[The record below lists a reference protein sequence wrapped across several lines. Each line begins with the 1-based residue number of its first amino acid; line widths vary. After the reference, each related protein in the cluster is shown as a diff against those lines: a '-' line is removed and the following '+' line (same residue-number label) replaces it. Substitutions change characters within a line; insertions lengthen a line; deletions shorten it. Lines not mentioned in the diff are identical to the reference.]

1 MPFLDPKD
9 EDYGNEY
16 IEDIGVQVD
25 ECCSEVDSYL
35 VERKDDPPSTSP
47 SSCSDLQSDA
57 GSSNSSKTGAYG
69 LEKTPHLPPSMEQE
83 EVIR

>member
-1 MPFLDPKD
+1 MTERGSHTKVKYLGDKLQEAYNEILEVNEGFMPFLDPKD
-9 EDYGNEY
+9 EDYGNEN

-47 SSCSDLQSDA
+47 
-57 GSSNSSKTGAYG
+57 
-69 LEKTPHLPPSMEQE
+69 
-83 EVIR
+83 